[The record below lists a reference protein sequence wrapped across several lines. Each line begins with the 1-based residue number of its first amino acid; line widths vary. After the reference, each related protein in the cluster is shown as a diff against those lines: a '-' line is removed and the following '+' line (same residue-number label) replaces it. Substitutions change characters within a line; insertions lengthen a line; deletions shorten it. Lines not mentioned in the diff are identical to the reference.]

1 MMRRFSLA
9 LLTLMFGAGTLN
21 AQMPRRP
28 SAYTNN
34 PDYWITVGVAGFQP
48 NVVNDGVTASKW
60 DFGNSTDFQYRGS
73 IEKGGSNGASFG
85 LSGSWAHVP
94 FVYSSTGVGVGPT
107 GGIQCAS
114 CDAHLDMM
122 TLIATFHSGAGI
134 GLHQVLELNGGV
146 VAYRNLKRDSDGAK
160 LAPSGGNID
169 PLFALG
175 YGFGYGLSDRTNL
188 DLVWDYFAFAIHER
202 KGLSNGT
209 SNTNRMPGLR
219 VSLRMGFGGT
229 ARRK

>member
-1 MMRRFSLA
+1 
-9 LLTLMFGAGTLN
+9 
-21 AQMPRRP
+21 
-28 SAYTNN
+28 
-34 PDYWITVGVAGFQP
+34 
-48 NVVNDGVTASKW
+48 
-60 DFGNSTDFQYRGS
+60 
-73 IEKGGSNGASFG
+73 
-85 LSGSWAHVP
+85 
-94 FVYSSTGVGVGPT
+94 VYSSTGVPIGPT
-107 GGIQCAS
+107 SGIQCAS

-122 TLIATFHSGAGI
+122 TLVATFHSGAGV
-134 GLHQVLELNGGV
+134 GFHQVLELNGGV

-169 PLFALG
+169 PLFALA

-188 DLVWDYFAFAIHER
+188 DLIWDYFAFAIHER

-219 VSLRMGFGGT
+219 LSLRMGFGGSA